1 MPSLMRRPEE
11 WNPFREL
18 EEIRGRF
25 DRLLG
30 LSRSGEEREELA
42 LGDWRPA
49 CNVSETDTEYRVQAE
64 LPNVKKGDVRVTL
77 EEGVL
82 SITGERRIESDDRRE
97 KFHRRE
103 VSYGSFMRRFALPD
117 DADPDK
123 IEATFGDGM
132 LTVVVPKN
140 PQKGTR
146 ARQIEVH

>member
-1 MPSLMRRPEE
+1 MPSLMRRHEE

-30 LSRSGEEREELA
+30 LPRGAEEREELA

-49 CNVSETDTEYRVQAE
+49 CNVSETENEYRVQAE
-64 LPNVKKGDVRVTL
+64 LPNIKKEDVRVTL

-82 SITGERRIESDDRRE
+82 SISGERRAESEERGE

-103 VSYGSFMRRFALPD
+103 VSYGSFVRRFALPD
-117 DADPDK
+117 DADPEK
-123 IEATFGDGM
+123 IEASFGEGM
-132 LTVVVPKN
+132 LRVVVPKN
-140 PQKGTR
+140 LQKATR